1 MSLSINPIPSAS
13 LHPTPSTQ
21 AQTPPAVPPTANPV
35 QPDETALL
43 KAYLKAAQRKVLHGN
58 AGLISVPPQSTLGQW
73 LGLYRRLLENTVVQ
87 SWLRAQHFAPDTLL
101 SINPSTGTLSAEVEG
116 KTKTF
121 QLSDT
126 SGWGQISGP
135 LLDAA
140 KVIAPG
146 NNGDLRVRLREDSI
160 QVSAKVV
167 ANFEGVSLPQTLTQA
182 RAQIRHLEHKDTFD
196 PIPADD
202 HLRPASSRSAQAH
215 QY

>member
-1 MSLSINPIPSAS
+1 MRAEFMSLSINPIPSSAS
-13 LHPTPSTQ
+13 LPSGIAYPTPSTQ
-21 AQTPPAVPPTANPV
+21 TQTPSTVPPTAKTG

-43 KAYLKAAQRKVLHGN
+43 KAYLEAAQRKVLHGN
-58 AGLISVPPQSTLGQW
+58 AGLITVPPQSTLGQW
-73 LGLYRRLLENTVVQ
+73 LGLYRTLLENNVVQ
-87 SWLRAQHFAPDTLL
+87 SWLREQHVAADTLL

-146 NNGDLRVRLREDSI
+146 NNGDLRVRLRKDSI
-160 QVSAKVV
+160 QVL
-167 ANFEGVSLPQTLTQA
+167 SL
-182 RAQIRHLEHKDTFD
+182 IH
-196 PIPADD
+196 I
-202 HLRPASSRSAQAH
+202 
-215 QY
+215 